1 VLQER
6 YRYTRERAQEEMDRR
21 LQAYQTAGSGT
32 AETITTA
39 AQEAASRLTE
49 TAEAVQAHAA
59 DAASTVAAAVTDTV
73 QGAGAALQARSLDQ
87 LAGDV
92 VALVRRHLVASVL
105 IGLGVG
111 VLLARSLGKPRP
123 T

>member
-1 VLQER
+1 VE
-6 YRYTRERAQEEMDRR
+6 
-21 LQAYQTAGSGT
+21 
-32 AETITTA
+32 
-39 AQEAASRLTE
+39 
-49 TAEAVQAHAA
+49 
-59 DAASTVAAAVTDTV
+59 AAVTDTV

-92 VALVRRHLVASVL
+92 VALVRRHPVASVL